1 MTQREPSAAAALYPH
16 LPQGAAESVRRRSEL
31 SVADAMW
38 PSLSQAAKTKQAAQV
53 RQDAEMK
60 ERSKRTA
67 ENLQAVIDSL
77 RREKGRR

>member
-1 MTQREPSAAAALYPH
+1 
-16 LPQGAAESVRRRSEL
+16 
-31 SVADAMW
+31 MW